1 MAQVTGSP
9 KSRKDSDV
17 HRSVAD
23 GGIWWW
29 AFFVLMIILVF
40 VCGCYCLVNGDI
52 WWHLRA
58 GEYILESSSIPD
70 TNLFTYTNPDTAW
83 IDLHWLFQ
91 IVVAVI
97 YKGFGTTGLIAF
109 KSIVGAS
116 VFALVFLTSRQRLP
130 GILLAICWLP
140 FVWIY
145 AGRYHVRPEMLSHLY
160 LAFTLYCL
168 HRHSA
173 GHRTWIWCLI
183 PLQIA
188 WVNTQG
194 LFILEHCVLGAY
206 AISVQCKRENWHR
219 IHAIWRV
226 LILCSAASF
235 INPYGIDGALFPL
248 ELLAKVGG
256 EHREFFQLLAGETQ
270 GMGEFISTYGLDGIV
285 RSSTPRWIFMTA
297 PLCLAVLVWSSIKG
311 RELWIF
317 RWLLVLGFGYLAWN
331 MNRNASLY
339 AIVWGFVLSGVL
351 GDEFLHYARSNT
363 FAARNIFSLQGFLS
377 GLIFVFI
384 GLSVLSTT
392 SDIINQREISGMH
405 YPVRTA
411 GFGEHS
417 WYNHEAARF
426 VSDLP
431 EIENVYVHYNGTGL
445 AGLVIYHGYK
455 PGVDISKRV
464 FADARLEANTV
475 EVLVDFLAVIGEPD
489 QSVESMESVLK
500 NYSESLPALVFK
512 NSDLMVRRKLLD
524 GLISSSEWRSVY
536 LSSEP
541 SLADGVT
548 VLVPDKV
555 VRRNSLEIVP
565 IGILRR

>member
-1 MAQVTGSP
+1 MFAA
-9 KSRKDSDV
+9 KIDIR
-17 HRSVAD
+17 
-23 GGIWWW
+23 WW
-29 AFFVLMIILVF
+29 AFFLLLTIVVF
-40 VCGCYCLVNGDI
+40 VYGCYCMVNGDI

-58 GEYILESSSIPD
+58 GEYIFETKSIPD
-70 TNLFTYTNPDTAW
+70 KNLFAYTNPDTAW

-91 IVVAVI
+91 IVVAGI
-97 YKGFGTTGLIAF
+97 YQGFGTTGLILF
-109 KSIVGAS
+109 KSIIGS
-116 VFALVFLTSRQRLP
+116 TVFALLFLTSRKRLP
-130 GILLAICWLP
+130 GVVLAVVWLP

-145 AGRYHVRPEMLSHLY
+145 AGRYHVRPEILSHLY

-168 HRHSA
+168 HRHNA
-173 GHRTWIWCLI
+173 GQRRWIWCLI

-206 AISVQCKRENWHR
+206 VISVQCKRENRHKL
-219 IHAIWRV
+219 HKLWRV
-226 LILCSAASF
+226 VILCGVASLF
-235 INPYGIDGALFPL
+235 NPYGIEGAIFPL
-248 ELLAKVGG
+248 ELLGKVGG
-256 EHREFFQLLAGETQ
+256 EHRSFFQLLAGETQ
-270 GMGEFISTYGLDGIV
+270 GMGEFISTYGLDGVV
-285 RSSTPRWIFMTA
+285 RSSTPRWIFLTA
-297 PLCLAVLVWSSIKG
+297 PICLATLMWSSIKG
-311 RELWIF
+311 REQCVF
-317 RWLLVLGFGYLAWN
+317 RWLLVFGFGYLAWN

-339 AIVWGFVLSGVL
+339 AIVWGFVLSGVV
-351 GDEFLHYARSNT
+351 GDEWLNYARLKTRTAQDS
-363 FAARNIFSLQGFLS
+363 FSLQGFFS

-384 GLSVLSTT
+384 GLNVLSST
-392 SDIINQREISGMH
+392 SDIMNQREISGMH

-431 EIENVYVHYNGTGL
+431 GVENVYVHYNGTGF

-455 PGVDISKRV
+455 PGGENSKRV

-475 EVLVDFLAVIGEPD
+475 EVLQDFLAVIGETD
-489 QSVESMESVLK
+489 QSLESMESVLT
-500 NYSESLPALVFK
+500 NYSETLPAMVFK
-512 NSDLMVRRKLLD
+512 NSDLMIRRKLLD
-524 GLISSSEWRSVY
+524 GLIASSEWRSVY

-541 SLADGVT
+541 NLADGVT
-548 VLVPDKV
+548 VLVPDEV